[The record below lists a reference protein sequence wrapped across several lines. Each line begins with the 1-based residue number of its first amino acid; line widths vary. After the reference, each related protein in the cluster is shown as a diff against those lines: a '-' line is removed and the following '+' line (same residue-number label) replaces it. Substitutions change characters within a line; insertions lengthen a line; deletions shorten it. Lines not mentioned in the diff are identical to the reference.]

1 MRYKPPR
8 PTPPVRAMLVLVA
21 SVLLA
26 ACSSS
31 ASPAAPTRP
40 PATPAAS
47 APATSAA
54 PSSAAPAPSA
64 ATAPATPAV
73 PLPDTV
79 TVTEA
84 SALRDAGAFVLDVR
98 EPEEWAQVHI
108 PGAVLIP
115 LDELPGRLAEV
126 PRDRDVVVVCRT
138 GHRSEVGRNIL
149 RQAGFARVTSL
160 DGGVTEWQAA
170 GLPTESGA

>member
-1 MRYKPPR
+1 MPYKPPR

-47 APATSAA
+47 APATSA
-54 PSSAAPAPSA
+54 APSA